1 MTDDLS
7 TRPLAPAAVLAAESP
22 INAHR
27 RAMQYVDLGVVL
39 AAIVTT
45 LVLGF
50 GTGAPLL
57 EDRPREALSISLAV
71 IWPLMLWLHE
81 TTATTILGQGAEEYR
96 RVLGASAW
104 TLMLVAAVSYFIGTE
119 RGRWFLLGA
128 MAIGTAALLLARHV
142 LRLRLHRLMADGL
155 SLHQVFVIAAPSRAQ
170 EIHAQIAGKDTR
182 YRQAG
187 EWLLYGH
194 GDPDPTTIIRRALEV
209 GADTILYAPLGTENT
224 QWTRRLGWA
233 MENSDLSLLVSPS
246 LVEVAG
252 PRLSV
257 EPVEGLAFVRVDM
270 PRFSGPARVA
280 KRALDVV
287 GATIGL
293 LLLGLPMLVVGLLIR
308 RDSEGPAIFKQT
320 RAGIGSSTFRCWKF
334 RTMYIGAD
342 AERAA
347 LRAAQEAELAERA
360 TIGSA
365 SGSAATFKM
374 ADDPRITGIGR
385 LLRKYSIDELP
396 QLVNVLKGE
405 MSLVGP
411 RPHPLDDVELYDD
424 VATRRLLAK
433 PGMTGLWQVSGRSD
447 LAWEEAVRL
456 DLNYVE
462 NWSLAT
468 DLLIL
473 LRTAKVVVAGSGAY

>member
-1 MTDDLS
+1 MTEDVS
-7 TRPLAPAAVLAAESP
+7 TRPVAPAAVVTTESP

-27 RAMQYVDLGVVL
+27 RVMQYVDLGVVL

-45 LVLGF
+45 LILGF

-57 EDRPREALSISLAV
+57 EDRPQEALSISLAV
-71 IWPLMLWLHE
+71 IWPLMLWLKE

-128 MAIGTAALLLARHV
+128 MAIGTAGLLLSRHV
-142 LRLRLHRLMADGL
+142 LRLRLHRLMTDGL
-155 SLHQVFVIAAPSRAQ
+155 SLHRVFVIAAPSRAQ
-170 EIHAQIAGKDTR
+170 EIHAQIEGKDSR
-182 YRQAG
+182 YQPAG

-270 PRFSGPARVA
+270 PRFSGPSRVA
-280 KRALDVV
+280 KRGLDLI
-287 GATIGL
+287 GASLGL

-334 RTMYIGAD
+334 RTMYTGAD

-347 LRAAQEAELAERA
+347 LRAAQVAESAGLA
-360 TIGSA
+360 TVGST

-447 LAWEEAVRL
+447 LAWDEAVRL

-468 DLLIL
+468 DVLIL
-473 LRTAKVVVAGSGAY
+473 LRTVKVVAAGSGAY

>member
-1 MTDDLS
+1 MTAEAH
-7 TRPLAPAAVLAAESP
+7 RGAVALAATPTTESS

-27 RAMQYVDLGVVL
+27 QVMQYIDLAVVL
-39 AAIVTT
+39 LAIVVA
-45 LVLGF
+45 LIAGF
-50 GTGAPLL
+50 GFGAPLMQ
-57 EDRPREALSISLAV
+57 DRPREALSISLAV
-71 IWPLMLWLHE
+71 IWPLMLWLKQ
-81 TTATTILGQGAEEYR
+81 TSATTILGQGAEEYR
-96 RVLGASAW
+96 RVLVASAW
-104 TLMLVAAVSYFIGTE
+104 TLMLVAAVSYFIGTM

-128 MAIGTAALLLARHV
+128 MAVGTVLLLLGRH
-142 LRLRLHRLMADGL
+142 LMRLRLHKLMANGL
-155 SLHQVFVIAAPSRAQ
+155 ALHRVFVIAAPARAQ
-170 EIHAQIAGKDTR
+170 DICNQIDGKDSR

-187 EWLLYGH
+187 EWLLHGQ
-194 GDPDPTTIIRRALEV
+194 GDPDPTTIIKRALEV
-209 GADTILYAPLGTENT
+209 GADTILFAPLGTENT

-233 MENSDLSLLVSPS
+233 MESSDLSLLVSPS

-280 KRALDVV
+280 KRGMDLI
-287 GATIGL
+287 GASLGL
-293 LLLGLPMLVVGLLIR
+293 LVLGLPMLLIGLLIR
-308 RDSEGPAIFKQT
+308 RDSQGPAIFKQQ
-320 RAGIGSSTFRCWKF
+320 RAGVDSTTFNCWKF
-334 RTMYIGAD
+334 RTMYAGAD

-347 LRAAQEAELAERA
+347 LRAASEAALEGASA
-360 TIGSA
+360 DGSDGA
-365 SGSAATFKM
+365 AGATFKM
-374 ADDPRITGIGR
+374 AGDPRITKVGHR
-385 LLRKYSIDELP
+385 LRKYSIDELP
-396 QLVNVLKGE
+396 QLVNVLRGN

-473 LRTAKVVVAGSGAY
+473 MRTVKVVVAGSGAY